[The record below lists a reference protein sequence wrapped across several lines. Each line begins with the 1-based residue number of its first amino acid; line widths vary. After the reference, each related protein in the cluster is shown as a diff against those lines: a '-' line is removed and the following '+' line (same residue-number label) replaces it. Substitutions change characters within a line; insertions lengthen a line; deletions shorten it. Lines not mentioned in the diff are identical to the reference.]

1 MLFHHSMAGGVIV
14 EEKYTPAPV
23 VGGSSLLVI
32 FGVLCL
38 TVFALLSL
46 STVQANARLSDI
58 SLQSVTDYYTAD
70 RQAQELFAR
79 LRSGEVPP
87 EVTQNQTQYTFSCPI
102 SQTQTLMVELE
113 QTNNGWQVLRWQGV
127 YTELWQEEQHIEV
140 WDGTTEEW
148 SR

>member
-1 MLFHHSMAGGVIV
+1 M
-14 EEKYTPAPV
+14 EKKYGPVPV

-58 SLQSVTDYYTAD
+58 ALRSITDYYATD
-70 RQAQELFAR
+70 RQAQELFAM

-87 EVTQNQTQYTFSCPI
+87 EVTQHQTRYTFSCPI
-102 SQTQTLMVELE
+102 SQTQALMVELE
-113 QTNNGWQVLRWQGV
+113 QRESSWKVLRWQAETTAQW
-127 YTELWQEEQHIEV
+127 TEDDRLSV
-140 WDGTTEEW
+140 WDGN
-148 SR
+148 

>member
-1 MLFHHSMAGGVIV
+1 M
-14 EEKYTPAPV
+14 EKKYGPVPV

-58 SLQSVTDYYTAD
+58 ALQSVTDYYAAD

-87 EVTQNQTQYTFSCPI
+87 EVTQHQTRYTFSCPI
-102 SQTQTLMVELE
+102 SQTQALRVEVE
-113 QTNNGWQVLRWQGV
+113 RRDNGWQVLRWQAV
-127 YTELWQEEQHIEV
+127 STAHWQAEEHLAV